1 MENTNTMVEIKVGSI
16 VSFNGGY
23 YRVRKVTKNTVN
35 LGSIFGNSLYH
46 KGVFKELV
54 KEDEA
59 SWYANWQQSETYMSM

>member
-16 VSFNGGY
+16 VLFGEGW

-35 LGSIFGNSLYH
+35 LGSIFGSSLYY
-46 KGVFKELV
+46 KGVSKELV
-54 KEDEA
+54 KENEA